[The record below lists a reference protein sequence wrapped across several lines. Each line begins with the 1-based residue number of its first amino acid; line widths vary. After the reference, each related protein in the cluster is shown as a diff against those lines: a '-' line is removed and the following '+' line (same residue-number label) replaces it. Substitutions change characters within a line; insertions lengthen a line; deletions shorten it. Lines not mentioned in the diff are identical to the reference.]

1 MKKITDRFMLIV
13 STRSQKICMYSC
25 GIIVILIQNLS
36 KKKKSFNLSCNDH
49 VTLTVNNIVLLKK
62 FKI

>member
-1 MKKITDRFMLIV
+1 MKKITDRFILIV

-36 KKKKSFNLSCNDH
+36 KKQSFNLSCNDH
-49 VTLTVNNIVLLKK
+49 ALLTVNNIVLLKK